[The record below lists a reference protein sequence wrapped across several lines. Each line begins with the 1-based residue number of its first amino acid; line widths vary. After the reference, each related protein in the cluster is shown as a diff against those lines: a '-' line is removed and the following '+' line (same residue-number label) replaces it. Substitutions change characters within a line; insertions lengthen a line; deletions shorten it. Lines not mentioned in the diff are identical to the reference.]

1 MKKVFSIILRIICG
15 YCGIV
20 FLLGALGGVIN
31 CFLNSSEIIAYLILS
46 IFCFTIGF
54 LLIRVAF
61 RKKKVSIDQQNFSS
75 LSPVADTSS
84 NFNSTSNTVYN
95 QPNLPIYTM
104 PVHNEATPSIH
115 ADEYIEHDEVI
126 SHPDNAPITDEEIP
140 YLMQLGYEESLQERE
155 MYNGEVLD
163 LSDINNDL
171 LRKKIRT
178 TMPSYQELCNIPP
191 SSINVPM
198 FSTDIFFLKY
208 LDGRVLEHPN
218 IAQYWYYEY
227 DINYSDEIKKL
238 ISAGLL
244 TISQINLKRF
254 KVDDLKNI
262 LRHFELPLSGKKADL
277 QKRILENI
285 SLEELSS
292 FLGDSTHYFCAT
304 DTGSELIKTVHD
316 SATFNLE
323 LENEALSLIL
333 DYDYEDAFNLIWNYK
348 KQTPAE
354 KNTHYNYNPAMDEL
368 YDSIMIPCD
377 FFYTLKKDRDIEENL
392 RAAIVFCRMYGL
404 GQDKVRKLIM
414 RIYMESGHDFSEDA
428 KNLINGRL
436 L

>member
-1 MKKVFSIILRIICG
+1 MKKVFSVLSRIICG
-15 YCGIV
+15 FLGIY
-20 FLLGALGGVIN
+20 FLLCSIGGIIN
-31 CFLNSSEIIAYLILS
+31 CFINPSIPIVLCLLLTFIFAIIGILLTKIAFNKKTS
-46 IFCFTIGF
+46 TGSASN
-54 LLIRVAF
+54 VAINNIPDSPTYQ
-61 RKKKVSIDQQNFSS
+61 VGQSAATCSVNTQNEPTDIEPS
-75 LSPVADTSS
+75 
-84 NFNSTSNTVYN
+84 
-95 QPNLPIYTM
+95 
-104 PVHNEATPSIH
+104 PSIH
-115 ADEYIEHDEVI
+115 SEQYVEHNGVI
-126 SHPDNAPITDEEIP
+126 FHPDGSSITDEEVP
-140 YLMQLGYEESLQERE
+140 YLVQLGYEEALQRE
-155 MYNGEVLD
+155 GIYDSEMLD
-163 LSDINNDL
+163 LPHINNDL
-171 LRKKIRT
+171 QSKRFQTAI
-178 TMPSYQELCNIPP
+178 PSYQELCNI
-191 SSINVPM
+191 SANTSNVPM
-198 FSTDIFFLKY
+198 LSTDIFFLKY
-208 LDGRVLEHPN
+208 LDGRILEHPN

-227 DINYSDEIKKL
+227 DINYSIEIKKL
-238 ISAGLL
+238 ISSGLL

-333 DYDYEDAFNLIWNYK
+333 DYDYEDAFNLIWHYK

-368 YDSIMIPCD
+368 YDSIMIPCG

>member
-1 MKKVFSIILRIICG
+1 M
-15 YCGIV
+15 
-20 FLLGALGGVIN
+20 
-31 CFLNSSEIIAYLILS
+31 
-46 IFCFTIGF
+46 
-54 LLIRVAF
+54 
-61 RKKKVSIDQQNFSS
+61 
-75 LSPVADTSS
+75 
-84 NFNSTSNTVYN
+84 
-95 QPNLPIYTM
+95 
-104 PVHNEATPSIH
+104 
-115 ADEYIEHDEVI
+115 
-126 SHPDNAPITDEEIP
+126 
-140 YLMQLGYEESLQERE
+140 
-155 MYNGEVLD
+155 
-163 LSDINNDL
+163 
-171 LRKKIRT
+171 
-178 TMPSYQELCNIPP
+178 
-191 SSINVPM
+191 
-198 FSTDIFFLKY
+198 
-208 LDGRVLEHPN
+208 
-218 IAQYWYYEY
+218 
-227 DINYSDEIKKL
+227 
-238 ISAGLL
+238 
-244 TISQINLKRF
+244 
-254 KVDDLKNI
+254 
-262 LRHFELPLSGKKADL
+262 
-277 QKRILENI
+277 
-285 SLEELSS
+285 EELSS

-368 YDSIMIPCD
+368 YDSIMIPCG